1 MALSNDLISE
11 FVKVTNDE
19 VEQKQETTVYGT
31 IVMHGGKKYVQIDGS
46 DLLTPIKFTVDAIP
60 GDRVTVLIK
69 DHSAIVNGSTSSP
82 SARKA
87 GLDAINDHINA
98 TFDESGKIV
107 NSKINI
113 VESNINS
120 INSQIS
126 ALDSNI
132 NTVRSNVTAIDSD
145 LDLVKAD
152 VSAHDSEIGVLKSTV
167 SAQGSTIVAM
177 DSTIQSHS
185 SSIDTQNSKINII
198 NSVFTIEGDTITGI
212 KGINAEFANFQCA
225 NIDDATIKTLFA
237 QSGVIQEV
245 VTQESKVTGTLVGV
259 TIQGDCIEGNTIKAD
274 KLVVLG
280 DDGLYYKL
288 NANAETVS
296 AEQTDY
302 NSLDGSIITAKS
314 INAEKISVS
323 DLVAFAATIGN
334 FHILSNA
341 IYSGSKSS
349 IDNSTQG
356 IYMGSD
362 GQMSIGDG
370 TNYLKYYKDADG
382 NYKLDISAD
391 SLSFS
396 GLNDIQDKIGRI
408 NVGTD
413 NQNKPYIELSA
424 DDSEFK
430 LRITNDKIEFIEG
443 SSSPAWISDQKLYIE
458 QAEIKEEFKFGNFA
472 WVLHGSDTN
481 KNMGLVWKEGN

>member
-126 ALDSNI
+126 ALDS
-132 NTVRSNVTAIDSD
+132 
-145 LDLVKAD
+145 
-152 VSAHDSEIGVLKSTV
+152 
-167 SAQGSTIVAM
+167 TIVAM

-198 NSVFTIEGDTITGI
+198 NSVFTIENDTITGI

-245 VTQESKVTGTLVGV
+245 VTQDSKVTGTLVGV

-413 NQNKPYIELSA
+413 SQNKPYIELSA

>member
-1 MALSNDLISE
+1 MASKPYGWDFLLNPMAKELGYG
-11 FVKVTNDE
+11 
-19 VEQKQETTVYGT
+19 VETLR
-31 IVMHGGKKYVQIDGS
+31 KYINELIDGGWLKKGEQNN
-46 DLLTPIKFTVDAIP
+46 DGKFGAVVYTLLSAKNTDSEKTRHEEIP
-60 GDRVTVLIK
+60 TRKNTDTEIFRHGKNPTQYNKDNEENKESIDIK
-69 DHSAIVNGSTSSP
+69 DLP
-82 SARKA
+82 K
-87 GLDAINDHINA
+87 
-98 TFDESGKIV
+98 K
-107 NSKINI
+107 
-113 VESNINS
+113 
-120 INSQIS
+120 
-126 ALDSNI
+126 
-132 NTVRSNVTAIDSD
+132 
-145 LDLVKAD
+145 
-152 VSAHDSEIGVLKSTV
+152 
-167 SAQGSTIVAM
+167 
-177 DSTIQSHS
+177 
-185 SSIDTQNSKINII
+185 
-198 NSVFTIEGDTITGI
+198 EGI
-212 KGINAEFANFQCA
+212 
-225 NIDDATIKTLFA
+225 
-237 QSGVIQEV
+237 
-245 VTQESKVTGTLVGV
+245 
-259 TIQGDCIEGNTIKAD
+259 D

-356 IYMGSD
+356 IYMLHTIYDRYDVPFIFIDKEAS
-362 GQMSIGDG
+362 SLFVY
-370 TNYLKYYKDADG
+370 NYLKYYKDADG

-413 NQNKPYIELSA
+413 SQNKPYIELSA